1 MNRIS
6 VFVVLS
12 SILVGGCDKLKSEDS
27 PEKQYEAVMRL
38 AQAPEATEAF
48 LSQYSSITC
57 KAKTKN
63 LCTPK
68 GCELGPVTVTQ
79 SYDVGARIYRRN
91 DNKGGDQYPANFSP
105 SGVWFNF
112 AFPQNA
118 MLFRV
123 NTLGDFT
130 EVVALNDLTI
140 VYSGSCQFK

>member
-1 MNRIS
+1 MTRGK
-6 VFVVLS
+6 VFLILS
-12 SILVGGCDKLKSEDS
+12 CFFLSGCDKLKTEDS
-27 PEKQYEAVMRL
+27 PQEQYEAVMRL
-38 AQAPEATEAF
+38 AQAPEATDEF
-48 LSQYSSITC
+48 LNRYTSIEC

-68 GCELGPVTVTQ
+68 GCEKGPVTVTQ
-79 SYDVGARIYRRN
+79 SYDIREKIYRRN
-91 DNKGGDQYPANFSP
+91 DDKGGDQYPAEFSP

-112 AFPQNA
+112 AFPRNA